1 MRQATFPRAWTLTLE
16 MLQYIASYPESEI
29 EGTTLVLYTRYAFID
44 GVDAELG
51 APSDSDTA
59 PQGQE
64 SCQFNCISAG
74 PVLETVVGRDHFL
87 NTNKLHTLCH
97 FIRFRSRSGRGLR
110 RLSLFQ
116 IA

>member
-16 MLQYIASYPESEI
+16 MLQYIASYPELEI

-59 PQGQE
+59 PQGQ
-64 SCQFNCISAG
+64 G
-74 PVLETVVGRDHFL
+74 
-87 NTNKLHTLCH
+87 KLP
-97 FIRFRSRSGRGLR
+97 I
-110 RLSLFQ
+110 
-116 IA
+116 